1 MLCRTSYLGFQSES
15 IRQSLE
21 APIRLSPTPPAL
33 ELRRN
38 KTNDDEEGV
47 MVPKGI
53 S

>member
-1 MLCRTSYLGFQSES
+1 MCRTSYLGFQSES

-38 KTNDDEEGV
+38 KTNDDKEGV
-47 MVPKGI
+47 TI
-53 S
+53 SEGVS